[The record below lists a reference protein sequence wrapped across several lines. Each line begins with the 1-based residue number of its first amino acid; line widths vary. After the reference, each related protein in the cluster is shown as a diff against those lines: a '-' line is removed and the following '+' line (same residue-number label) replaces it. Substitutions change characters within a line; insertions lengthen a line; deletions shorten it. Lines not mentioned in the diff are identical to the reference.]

1 MPERLQESFGIAAQT
16 RSQPEWRSFV
26 ELLRHRATT
35 QPEQVAYLF
44 LRERTAEDQNF
55 HRISY
60 ASLDQQARA
69 IAAALQAAG
78 CVPGERVLLLHQ
90 PGADFVT
97 AFYGCLFA
105 GAVAVTTYLGHR
117 GRLKQGL
124 PKIVELLRDSECSF
138 ILTAADAAPVLKAA
152 WEEVIGGDLPQVIT
166 TDNLSPAI

>member
-44 LRERTAEDQNF
+44 LRERTVEDQNF

-78 CVPGERVLLLHQ
+78 CAPGEKVLILHQ
-90 PGADFVT
+90 PGDDYVI

-105 GAVAVTTYLGHR
+105 GAYTYNTYLHSLGY
-117 GRLKQGL
+117 LIQGW
-124 PKIVELLRDSECSF
+124 S
-138 ILTAADAAPVLKAA
+138 
-152 WEEVIGGDLPQVIT
+152 
-166 TDNLSPAI
+166 NL